1 MSAYPMIG
9 DMTIERLVAACE
21 ELRVDALH
29 NLSLGSKELF
39 HSNFLAW
46 FAQGYPEAAA
56 EVFRAWVEPGDHG
69 PGPTAERERA
79 HLDLVLRL
87 PHLRLIV
94 VENKVWSLPDDTQLA
109 RYSAGPVKK
118 LAKELAK
125 EGADP
130 PTPILLSLSPPEWDG
145 PACTLSGYRWVYLSY
160 PELARGLERAAGRL
174 LGAGNTED
182 RFAGE
187 LLHRYVAL
195 VERLCRVAGEVSPV
209 SPSEPVWLDD
219 RSRAALKDARVYDGM
234 SKLRGRRV
242 LSFVLEQLC
251 SASPAPEVL
260 TPDEAVGFKP
270 GAGWQFLRLGR
281 RVAGLEVNFTNSM
294 PLLSGMVALESSG
307 DKLFWQYQGSQWR
320 LTVATARYQGRDDA
334 TRALREAYVAERY
347 RDRGWF
353 DFAPVKDLLGT
364 DRGTPVPVKG
374 GGQFNRFDPDSAYR
388 HARVDQDG
396 HWLTVSELAKLGV
409 YYLHRAAS
417 WPEQQ

>member
-1 MSAYPMIG
+1 MVTGPAARLRAGRSRSSCTAMSAYAMIG
-9 DMTIERLVAACE
+9 EMTIERLVAACE

-46 FAQGYPEAAA
+46 FAQGYPQDAA
-56 EVFRAWVEPGDHG
+56 EVFAEWVEPGDPG

-79 HLDLVLRL
+79 NLDLVLRL

-109 RYSAGPVKK
+109 RYAAGPVKK
-118 LAKELAK
+118 LAKKLAD
-125 EGADP
+125 DP
-130 PTPILLSLSPPEWDG
+130 APILLSLSPPAWDG
-145 PACTLSGYRWVYLSY
+145 PACMLGGYRWVYLSY
-160 PELARGLERAAGRL
+160 QDLARGLERVAGRL
-174 LGAGNTED
+174 LRAGNSED

-187 LLHRYVAL
+187 LLHRYAAL
-195 VERLCRVAGEVSPV
+195 VERLCRVAGEVSRV
-209 SPSEPVWLDD
+209 SSSEPVWLDD
-219 RSRAALKDARVYDGM
+219 RSRAALRAARVYDGM

-242 LSFVLEQLC
+242 LSFVLDQLR

-294 PLLSGMVALESSG
+294 PALAGMVALDSG

-334 TRALREAYVAERY
+334 IRAQRHAYVAKCY
-347 RDRGWF
+347 SGWF
-353 DFAPVKDLLGT
+353 DFTPVKDRL
-364 DRGTPVPVKG
+364 
-374 GGQFNRFDPDSAYR
+374 YR
-388 HARVDQDG
+388 
-396 HWLTVSELAKLGV
+396 
-409 YYLHRAAS
+409 
-417 WPEQQ
+417 